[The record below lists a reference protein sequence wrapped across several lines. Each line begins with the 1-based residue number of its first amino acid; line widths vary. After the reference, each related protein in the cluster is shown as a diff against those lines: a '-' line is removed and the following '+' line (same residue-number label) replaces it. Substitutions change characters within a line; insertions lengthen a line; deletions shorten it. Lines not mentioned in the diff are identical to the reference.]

1 MKAALLVK
9 INQKQDQR
17 KEYAL
22 FNLEQQIYSK
32 AEQMFELLKNHRWQ
46 KQDGKI
52 SFYDVAQ
59 VKQFNQLYQDVLR
72 INAKIEKIKSQ
83 NAQTLQQDV
92 ASPRQ

>member
-1 MKAALLVK
+1 
-9 INQKQDQR
+9 
-17 KEYAL
+17 
-22 FNLEQQIYSK
+22 
-32 AEQMFELLKNHRWQ
+32 
-46 KQDGKI
+46 
-52 SFYDVAQ
+52 